1 MVAHVNARLGSLCK
15 WRKQRLAGLDL
26 TAKTGLACRILGSF
40 SATLSLLIINLP
52 PTQPNRPATHPP
64 THPPTRH
71 LAALP
76 GSPLSTPGG
85 GREGGDRD
93 GTGREEEE
101 GENSGGKGGRGR
113 RRQRQPPAK
122 APDEKGGGSE
132 QRRPVTL
139 RGVMRIFSL
148 VCRAVW
154 GWRKPAERRSQRTQQ
169 YPVYLLQ
176 QHFFRAV
183 LFVGETG
190 GGWIQNPPYRESGK
204 YIFVVRGT
212 SSDRK
217 RRGLVVRCV
226 YPVSRCTLE

>member
-1 MVAHVNARLGSLCK
+1 MNRVQARDTHPHGCGEGRRVSVRVWSGKIGRLHSRPSMVAHVNARLGSLCK

-52 PTQPNRPATHPP
+52 PTHPNRPATHPP

-101 GENSGGKGGRGR
+101 GENSGGNGGRGR
-113 RRQRQPPAK
+113 RRQR
-122 APDEKGGGSE
+122 
-132 QRRPVTL
+132 
-139 RGVMRIFSL
+139 
-148 VCRAVW
+148 
-154 GWRKPAERRSQRTQQ
+154 
-169 YPVYLLQ
+169 
-176 QHFFRAV
+176 
-183 LFVGETG
+183 
-190 GGWIQNPPYRESGK
+190 
-204 YIFVVRGT
+204 
-212 SSDRK
+212 
-217 RRGLVVRCV
+217 
-226 YPVSRCTLE
+226 